1 MLSQQVSVDRFF
13 CGIGGSEPGAIV
25 SAAKY
30 PRVSLKTI
38 NGSWVSIIP
47 LPSSNPEI

>member
-1 MLSQQVSVDRFF
+1 MLSQQVSVGRFF
-13 CGIGGSEPGAIV
+13 CGIGGSVPAAIV